1 MEEILRSSGLEQ
13 HHLVHTSEVDESDH
27 SQSKSRCSLLHQ
39 NEKFCKINQNSS
51 IIPGLNAMPS
61 KKSNK
66 IWNIVH
72 IPSRKVL
79 ICDECGTKFGSESTL
94 NRHKTYQHASY
105 KLICP
110 ECNYATTWKDNI
122 RRHLINTH
130 KLKKVGTII
139 DNLQRIQTEQ
149 KNAKVRAQAPPS
161 APNPNH
167 SNNEL
172 KQLKMKG
179 TIPYIYAKTLPKNK
193 KVYSWTLEELV
204 CNPTKKFTMDPVN
217 IPPKCNGCITPQ
229 PVKQLDE
236 TPIHIDDALADLGWL
251 PEALHPDSKQD
262 KQINTPILSCTPTQE
277 WITIDQLGSPE
288 NIDYDIQTF

>member
-1 MEEILRSSGLEQ
+1 
-13 HHLVHTSEVDESDH
+13 
-27 SQSKSRCSLLHQ
+27 
-39 NEKFCKINQNSS
+39 
-51 IIPGLNAMPS
+51 MPS
-61 KKSNK
+61 KKSTK

-72 IPSRKVL
+72 ISSRKVL

-179 TIPYIYAKTLPKNK
+179 TIPYIYAKTLLK
-193 KVYSWTLEELV
+193 
-204 CNPTKKFTMDPVN
+204 
-217 IPPKCNGCITPQ
+217 IRKCTHG
-229 PVKQLDE
+229 
-236 TPIHIDDALADLGWL
+236 H
-251 PEALHPDSKQD
+251 
-262 KQINTPILSCTPTQE
+262 
-277 WITIDQLGSPE
+277 
-288 NIDYDIQTF
+288 